1 MEEFFKR
8 HKNLVIALIIF
19 ILVLFV
25 ALYTNRVV
33 NSNENR
39 AVYGSRLDAIKDT
52 KISESRESQITES
65 LSGISE
71 KTTIREQGRI
81 IEIRVALKS
90 DVSRDKAK
98 EEAKKAY
105 EKLSEDERK
114 LYDVQVFYTKKNDKQ
129 FPIIG
134 YVHHNKGSFSWTKD
148 R

>member
-8 HKNLVIALIIF
+8 HRNLVIALIIF

-25 ALYTNRVV
+25 ALYSNRVI
-33 NSNENR
+33 NTNENR

-65 LSGISE
+65 LSAISE

-81 IEIRVALKS
+81 VEVNVALK
-90 DVSRDKAK
+90 DGTSRDKAK

-105 EKLSEDERK
+105 EKLSEEERK
-114 LYDVQVFYTKKNDKQ
+114 VYDFQIFFTKKNDKQ